1 MVQHTHPAVIAMNPE
16 ELSATCQYIISELGR
31 IETVA
36 GTLAMIEREHYDA
49 LNRFDDRALLD
60 LATEEQSA
68 ARQLSMVKHVCGE
81 LARRMAD
88 IQSALERRPEGGED
102 RAPAH

>member
-1 MVQHTHPAVIAMNPE
+1 MNPE

-88 IQSALERRPEGGED
+88 IQSALERRPERGED